1 LRKALGVI
9 ARQQGLADV
18 ARVGRYSVAAGAA
31 RGYERD
37 VAAARTAGRGELRG
51 GLGGGRKLTLT
62 QAVAYALEQADGD
75 AEKPV

>member
-1 LRKALGVI
+1 VI

-37 VAAARTAGRGELRG
+37 VAAARAQPDEASFAAAWAAAGS
-51 GLGGGRKLTLT
+51 
-62 QAVAYALEQADGD
+62 
-75 AEKPV
+75 

>member
-1 LRKALGVI
+1 MI

-31 RGYERD
+31 RLRARRGRR
-37 VAAARTAGRGELRG
+37 ARTAGRGELRG

>member
-37 VAAARTAGRGELRG
+37 VAAARAQPDEASFAAAWAAAGS
-51 GLGGGRKLTLT
+51 
-62 QAVAYALEQADGD
+62 
-75 AEKPV
+75 